1 VQQIEVRAQERQQA
15 AIRVAD
21 DDAVWRRPEPLECL
35 VELAHLLPR
44 RQIRRAH
51 AAPAEAGPVVGHHR
65 RARALG
71 QPGLDAG
78 PRRER
83 CPSP

>member
-1 VQQIEVRAQERQQA
+1 VQQIEVRVQERQQA

-35 VELAHLLPR
+35 VER
-44 RQIRRAH
+44 RTC
-51 AAPAEAGPVVGHHR
+51 
-65 RARALG
+65 ALG
-71 QPGLDAG
+71 QRGLDAG

-83 CPSP
+83 CPTP